1 MILPNT
7 TMPSPSPLDR
17 PRRKHG
23 TSVKLAFHTSV
34 LKHCSPSRDLAKSSK
49 NHGNERVTLC
59 NTVDIVDWPTHTQQ
73 AEEYSKL
80 FVGEYSGRRLAYDS
94 STSVGFPQHMRH
106 TDGVPVLPCL
116 ARLALVE
123 SRSPL
128 SFPSHPS
135 TPLGPPFRVAGC
147 ILASQRR

>member
-80 FVGEYSGRRLAYDS
+80 FVGEYSGRRWAYDS

-106 TDGVPVLPCL
+106 TDGVPACLVLPAWL
-116 ARLALVE
+116 LLNLV
-123 SRSPL
+123 
-128 SFPSHPS
+128 
-135 TPLGPPFRVAGC
+135 PPFPFLPTPPP
-147 ILASQRR
+147 ILDLRLG